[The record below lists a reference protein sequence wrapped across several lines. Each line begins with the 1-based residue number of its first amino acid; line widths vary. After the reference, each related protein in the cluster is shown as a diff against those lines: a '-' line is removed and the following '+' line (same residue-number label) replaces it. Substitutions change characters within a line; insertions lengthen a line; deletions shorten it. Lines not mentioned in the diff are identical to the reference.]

1 MKLPRLCRSEARRAT
16 QRAFSLME
24 LMLSVSIMVVI
35 VGALYAMFYQTQK
48 ALHSSVNQVDVLES
62 GRVAMDLLGRELSQM
77 APTRLAGGLP
87 PAAFTRRNAND
98 SVALFTALQGEGVNF
113 AAFLTP
119 VYQPVVQRLPVAG
132 NLFRTNRL
140 QEIYFFSRYGQ
151 AVSGTCYRVLYAN
164 NGVGTLSRFTTN
176 ANVADLQRLRLP
188 VSSLA
193 LLAEQQ
199 ASTNFA
205 PIASGVIHFR
215 VLAYDTFGLPM
226 TWPTN
231 RYDANSVWLVP
242 DPYDLSAPAA
252 AKETRCAF
260 VSNALP
266 AYLDIELGVLE
277 PTTLAQFQSFPAGS
291 SMATSFLSNHI
302 GQVQLFRQRVPIAES
317 AAFYAQYR

>member
-1 MKLPRLCRSEARRAT
+1 MKLSRPRRSEARRAT

-48 ALHSSVNQVDVLES
+48 ALRSSVNQVDVLES
-62 GRVAMDLLGRELSQM
+62 GRVAMDLLSRELSQM
-77 APTRLAGGLP
+77 APTRLANS
-87 PAAFTRRNAND
+87 T
-98 SVALFTALQGEGVNF
+98 NF
-113 AAFLTP
+113 VAFLTP
-119 VYQPVVQRLPVAG
+119 VYQPVVQRVPVAG

-151 AVSGTCYRVLYAN
+151 NVSGTCYRVLGAN
-164 NGVGTLSRFTTN
+164 NGVGTLGRFTYITN
-176 ANVADLQRLRLP
+176 LAMFRQP
-188 VSSLA
+188 VSLLA

-199 ASTNFA
+199 AATNFA
-205 PIASGVIHFR
+205 TIASGVIHFR
-215 VLAYDTFGLPM
+215 VLAYDTFGMPLS
-226 TWPTN
+226 WPTN
-231 RYDANSVWLVP
+231 RFDTNSVWLLP
-242 DPYDLSAPAA
+242 DANDRLSPAVA
-252 AKETRCAF
+252 RETRATF

-291 SMATSFLSNHI
+291 PMAATFLSNHI

-317 AAFYAQYR
+317 AVFYAQYR